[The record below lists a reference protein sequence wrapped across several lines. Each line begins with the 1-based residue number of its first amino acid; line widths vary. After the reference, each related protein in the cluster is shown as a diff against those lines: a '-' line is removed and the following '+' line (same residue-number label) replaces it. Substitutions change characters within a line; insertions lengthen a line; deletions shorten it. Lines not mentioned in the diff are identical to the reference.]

1 MGNTR
6 HSRLRER
13 DVRVTVMDIT
23 SLISDL
29 LTRADWLAYSNWDLV
44 HGVLDAVIPDAWS
57 NYQP

>member
-1 MGNTR
+1 M
-6 HSRLRER
+6 
-13 DVRVTVMDIT
+13 TVMDIT

-44 HGVLDAVIPDAWS
+44 HGVLDAIIPDAWS